1 LAGQDFR
8 YWLEVIDLATG
19 WSSDFLLVNQ
29 NDEVAIREL
38 ITKAD
43 LRKKAEMEKLEISR
57 RYWNVAHV
65 ADWGIVLIEQEGAAW

>member
-1 LAGQDFR
+1 M
-8 YWLEVIDLATG
+8 
-19 WSSDFLLVNQ
+19 NQ